1 MPDRMTQLIYVS
13 TARPHLSE
21 TEVADIVQAS
31 RRNNARREIT
41 GLLVFNGMNFMQA
54 LEGPED
60 VLVPTF
66 RAICS
71 DPRHEGVVT
80 IATKALAER
89 EFPDWSMG
97 YERLDPDA
105 PERHQLI
112 LIDERLREKLPER
125 VPESTARLFLSFNS
139 LGRNRE
145 ML

>member
-1 MPDRMTQLIYVS
+1 MPHRMAQLIYVS

-21 TEVADIVQAS
+21 TDVADIVQAS
-31 RRNNARREIT
+31 RRNNARREVT

-60 VLVPTF
+60 VLVATF

-71 DPRHEGVVT
+71 DTRHEGVVT
-80 IATKALAER
+80 IATKGLTER

-97 YERLDPDA
+97 FERLDPDA

>member
-1 MPDRMTQLIYVS
+1 MADGLIQLIYVS
-13 TARPHLSE
+13 TARAGLGE
-21 TEVADIVQAS
+21 TDLADIVGAS
-31 RRNNARREIT
+31 QRNNLRDGLT
-41 GLLVFNGMNFMQA
+41 GLLVFNGLNFMQA

-60 VLVPTF
+60 ALTQTF
-66 RAICS
+66 QTICS

-80 IATKALAER
+80 IATKPVDER

-105 PERHQLI
+105 PERHRLI
-112 LIDERLREKLPER
+112 LIDERLREKLPEQ

-139 LGRNRE
+139 LGRHRE

>member
-1 MPDRMTQLIYVS
+1 MADGLIQLIYVS
-13 TARPHLSE
+13 TARAGLGE
-21 TEVADIVQAS
+21 TDLADIVGAS
-31 RRNNARREIT
+31 QRNNLRDGLT
-41 GLLVFNGMNFMQA
+41 GLLVFNGLNFMQA

-60 VLVPTF
+60 ALTRTF

-71 DPRHEGVVT
+71 DPRHEGVVA
-80 IATKALAER
+80 IATKRIVER

-97 YERLDPDA
+97 YERLDPDE
-105 PERHQLI
+105 PERHRLI
-112 LIDERLREKLPER
+112 LLHERLREKLPER